1 MEKRVNDS
9 TRGPSPQRLLLATD
23 LCARC
28 DRPLDR
34 AKQLAVEFQ
43 ADLHVLTV
51 REGPRTP
58 DEVASW
64 LDRDGAPAGF
74 ELAARRE
81 IDEEFAGSGLAPTLQ
96 VIDGDVTEGILEVA
110 GRMDDALVLTGSSN
124 EDSFQRLILGSTA
137 ERLAQDLAHP
147 LLVVRQRT
155 RGPYARILVAND
167 FSHAARQALE
177 LAARLFPGRRIVL
190 FHVLEDLAEPVAGAV
205 QDALDASQRFIDSCI
220 LSSETRA
227 NVATFIGHGSL
238 TDTLPRYVRDEAIQL
253 AVLGVHP
260 QSGVARMFMG
270 SRSEDLLQHLGCDT
284 LLVRSRKGKD
294 DG

>member
-1 MEKRVNDS
+1 VNDS
-9 TRGPSPQRLLLATD
+9 IRGPWPQRLLLATD
-23 LCARC
+23 LGARC

-34 AKQLAVEFQ
+34 AKQLALEFQ
-43 ADLHVLTV
+43 SDLHVLTV

-64 LDRDGAPAGF
+64 LDREGAPQGF

-81 IDEEFAGSGLAPTLQ
+81 LDEEFQGSPLVPTLQ
-96 VIDGDVTEGILEVA
+96 VLDGDVSDAILEVA
-110 GRMDDALVLTGSSN
+110 GGMEDALVLTGAAN
-124 EDSFQRLILGSTA
+124 DDSFQRLILGSTA
-137 ERLAQDLAHP
+137 ERLAQDLVHP

-155 RGPYARILVAND
+155 RGPYGRILVAND

-177 LAARLFPGRRIVL
+177 TAARLFPGRRIVL

-205 QDALDASQRFIDSCI
+205 QEALEKSERFLDTCI
-220 LSSETRA
+220 LDSDTRA
-227 NVATFIGHGSL
+227 KVATFIGHGSV
-238 TDTLPRYVRDEAIQL
+238 TDTLCRYTRDEAIQL
-253 AVLGVHP
+253 TVLGVHP

>member
-1 MEKRVNDS
+1 MIDS
-9 TRGPSPQRLLLATD
+9 TRGPWPQRLLLATD
-23 LCARC
+23 LGARG

-34 AKQLAVEFQ
+34 AKQLALEFQ
-43 ADLHVLTV
+43 SDLHVLTV

-64 LDRDGAPAGF
+64 LDRDGAPQGF

-81 IDEEFAGSGLAPTLQ
+81 IDEEFEGSALAPTLQ
-96 VIDGDVTEGILEVA
+96 VVDGDVTDAILAVA
-110 GRMDDALVLTGSSN
+110 GGMDDALVLTGAAN
-124 EDSFQRLILGSTA
+124 DDSFQHLILGSTA
-137 ERLAQDLAHP
+137 ERLAQDLVHP

-155 RGPYARILVAND
+155 RGPYGRILVAND

-177 LAARLFPGRRIVL
+177 TAARLFPGRRIVL

-205 QDALDASQRFIDSCI
+205 QEALEKSERFLDTCI
-220 LSSETRA
+220 LDSDTRA
-227 NVATFIGHGSL
+227 KVATFIGHGSV
-238 TDTLPRYVRDEAIQL
+238 TDTLCRYTRDEAIQL
-253 AVLGVHP
+253 TVLGVHP